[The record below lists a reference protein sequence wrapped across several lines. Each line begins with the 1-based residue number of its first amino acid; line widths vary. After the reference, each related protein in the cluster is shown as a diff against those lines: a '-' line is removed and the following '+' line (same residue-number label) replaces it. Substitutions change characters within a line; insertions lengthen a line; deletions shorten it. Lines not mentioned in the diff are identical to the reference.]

1 MKMMTSEEKDLLKK
15 MTSAEEKELI
25 KELDFLIENM
35 DDKQLQELIAIIGQ
49 DLDDS
54 SEFDQIS
61 EVLVEMGLEEE
72 DIEDL
77 KLLADM
83 MHDFLSQVN
92 NINAKLEL
100 SAPKDLMDNIQLYLL
115 GLSNKLGP
123 LGFMALHHVLEADE
137 EAPPPVPAAVL
148 KPTATTQSFRR
159 AKASPKVGGQ

>member
-25 KELDFLIENM
+25 KELDILIENM
-35 DDKQLQELIAIIGQ
+35 DDKQLQELVAIIDQ

-77 KLLADM
+77 KLLAEM
-83 MHDFLSQVN
+83 MQEFLGQVN

-115 GLSNKLGP
+115 GLPNKLGP
-123 LGFMALHHVLEADE
+123 LGFMALHHVLEDE
-137 EAPPPVPAAVL
+137 EEASPPVPAAVL
-148 KPTATTQSFRR
+148 KPTTTTQSFRR
-159 AKASPKVGGQ
+159 AKASTKVGGL